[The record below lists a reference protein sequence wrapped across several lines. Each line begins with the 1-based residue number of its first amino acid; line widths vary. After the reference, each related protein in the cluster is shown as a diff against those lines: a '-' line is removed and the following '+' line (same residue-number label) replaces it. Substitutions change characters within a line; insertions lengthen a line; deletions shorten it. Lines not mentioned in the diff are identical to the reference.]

1 MTTIKEIAK
10 MIDHSVLHPTF
21 TDSDLIKNC
30 EIAEK
35 YDVATVCVKPYHTKK
50 AAELLEGCDVG
61 ICAVIGF
68 PHGNSSIELKKM
80 EAKQVIRDGAD
91 EVDMVINIGK
101 VLQQDWKYI
110 NTELAEINSIC
121 RENDVILKVIFE
133 TDFVTADSIKIKL
146 CQLCNDNSVAFVKTS
161 TGYGFVKNEDG
172 HYNYVGAT
180 EHDLVLMR
188 TSCSPNV
195 QIKAAGGIRTLDQI
209 LKVKEIGV
217 SRVGATAT
225 ESIMKEAN
233 KRFEPSKSNF

>member
-1 MTTIKEIAK
+1 M
-10 MIDHSVLHPTF
+10 
-21 TDSDLIKNC
+21 
-30 EIAEK
+30 
-35 YDVATVCVKPYHTKK
+35 ATVCVKPYHTKK
-50 AAELLEGCDVG
+50 AAELLKGCDVG

-146 CQLCNDNSVAFVKTS
+146 CQVCNDNRVAFVKTS
-161 TGYGFVKNEDG
+161 TGYGFVKNKDG

-188 TSCSPNV
+188 RSCNPNV

-225 ESIMKEAN
+225 ESIMKEAK
-233 KRFEPSKSNF
+233 KRFEPSNSDF

>member
-50 AAELLEGCDVG
+50 AAELLKGCDVG

-188 TSCSPNV
+188 RSCNPNV

-233 KRFEPSKSNF
+233 KRFELSKSDF